1 MSKEEGEKK
10 LSLRLYI
17 YFKRLFAG
25 LCYLVY
31 KDENWALNGALG
43 VSASYVADIAVP
55 AREKEKE
62 EDY

>member
-1 MSKEEGEKK
+1 MLHRGEAFRKGGHAE
-10 LSLRLYI
+10 R
-17 YFKRLFAG
+17 
-25 LCYLVY
+25 
-31 KDENWALNGALG
+31 

>member
-1 MSKEEGEKK
+1 
-10 LSLRLYI
+10 LSSGL
-17 YFKRLFAG
+17 LFAG
-25 LCYLVY
+25 LCYLIY